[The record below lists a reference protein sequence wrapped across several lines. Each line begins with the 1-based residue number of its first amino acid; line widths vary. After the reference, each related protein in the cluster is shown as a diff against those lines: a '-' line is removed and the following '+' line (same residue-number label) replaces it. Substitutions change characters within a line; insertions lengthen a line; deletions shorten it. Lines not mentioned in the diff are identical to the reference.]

1 MTYICGKVLRPPPPH
16 LIYATEEPQ
25 PLPPPRVIPPRDA
38 LLREVRRILPWK
50 DTRWKKAKI
59 PRKTPPRVF
68 YVSPLPLL
76 ALPPPR
82 VILALPPPPI
92 QLLLPPP
99 PERGFILVGG
109 GSVQG
114 RIVIRRRRVDPCMF
128 LPPPRRRRFAQEPP
142 PEHEIYRE
150 MVIKPPGKLLKVFII
165 LLTLPSW
172 VILWVLGAFTLREM
186 ISGFKRI

>member
-1 MTYICGKVLRPPPPH
+1 MAEVLRPPPPH
-16 LIYATEEPQ
+16 LIYAPEAPQ
-25 PLPPPRVIPPRDA
+25 PLPHPRVIPPRDA

-50 DTRWKKAKI
+50 DTRWKKVKH

-68 YVSPLPLL
+68 YMTPLPLL

-99 PERGFILVGG
+99 QGRGFILVDR
-109 GSVQG
+109 GSAWR
-114 RIVIRRRRVDPCMF
+114 RIVIRRRRVDPGMF
-128 LPPPRRRRFAQEPP
+128 LPPPGRRRFAQEPP

-165 LLTLPSW
+165 LLTLPGW
-172 VILWVLGAFTLREM
+172 VILWVLGAFTIKEM